1 MPTLCFRHSC
11 RGESSFVRQAREGHQ
26 GDGAE
31 GFPQAQCPGG
41 CWGSTAVEQQRSQ
54 RGRRKHVCVWGGG
67 TSPLSLSLLPIPEA
81 RQGARVAGS
90 CSLDTVP
97 CHSFKSKGQWPWLAA
112 PIEGGLKLAKM
123 STEGNS

>member
-1 MPTLCFRHSC
+1 M
-11 RGESSFVRQAREGHQ
+11 
-26 GDGAE
+26 
-31 GFPQAQCPGG
+31 
-41 CWGSTAVEQQRSQ
+41 
-54 RGRRKHVCVWGGG
+54 WGGHIPIV
-67 TSPLSLSLLPIPEA
+67 PLSPSYSREA

-97 CHSFKSKGQWPWLAA
+97 CHSFKSKGQWPWLAV